1 MNIKQLNEALSK
13 FLESESVFNAFKEIY
28 PEPFEE
34 DLTDK
39 YLDLLIEKVSPAIG
53 KEEQIETYKNNVKI
67 TKIVSYPMDTVGYVR
82 IHINGEYYKESV
94 LRGSV
99 SLQTRSDSDKDYA
112 SMDVFA
118 GFLHNP
124 IGQIRNSWTINN
136 PLMILNNEDALIKEM
151 IDEMAVAMKRSRAA
165 DKAYGEYV
173 ARTGDLS

>member
-1 MNIKQLNEALSK
+1 MNIKQLNEELEK
-13 FLESESVFNAFKEIY
+13 LLESENIFNVFKEIY

-39 YLDLLIEKVSPAIG
+39 YLDLLIEKVSPAISNE
-53 KEEQIETYKNNVKI
+53 KEIETYKNNVKI

-82 IHINGEYYKESV
+82 VHINGEYYNESV
-94 LRGSV
+94 LRGSI
-99 SLQTRSDSDKDYA
+99 SLQTRLDSDKDYA

-136 PLMILNNEDALIKEM
+136 PSLILNNEDKLIKEL
-151 IDEMAVAMKRSRAA
+151 IDEMADAMKRSRAA
-165 DKAYGEYV
+165 DKAYGDYV